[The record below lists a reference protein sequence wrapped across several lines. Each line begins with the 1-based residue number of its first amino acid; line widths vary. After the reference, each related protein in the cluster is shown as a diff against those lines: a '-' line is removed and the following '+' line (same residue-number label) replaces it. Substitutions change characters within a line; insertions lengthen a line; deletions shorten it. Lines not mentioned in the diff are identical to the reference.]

1 MALPPCSWCPP
12 EEWEAFIAYRQKRKD
27 LERPQRGWKK
37 LKRHRQELKAKQSAM
52 SMEWL
57 RK

>member
-1 MALPPCSWCPP
+1 MAVHSCSWCPP
-12 EEWEAFIAYRQKRKD
+12 EEWDAYIADRQKRKD
-27 LERPQRGWKK
+27 LPPRDWKR
-37 LKRHRQELKAKQSAM
+37 LKRHRQEVKAKQAAM